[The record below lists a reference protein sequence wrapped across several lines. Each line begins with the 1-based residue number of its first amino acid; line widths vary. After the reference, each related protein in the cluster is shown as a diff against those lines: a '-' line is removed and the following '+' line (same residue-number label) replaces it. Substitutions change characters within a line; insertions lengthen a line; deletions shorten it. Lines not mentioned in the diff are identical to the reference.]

1 LARWWYTPVLPG
13 EDKFPESCRQTFV
26 AFVRR
31 FSAHLAR
38 KRAADPFLD
47 FLANSASIII
57 VFLNELGSALQTS
70 QRQSPEEAV
79 QAYLDDQPESNLANV
94 LSRQQQER
102 KLSLVADDILQNFL
116 DPTLYSCPPVKIF
129 LQEVLSGL
137 VLETTI
143 KDCSKP
149 EWING
154 WIVYLLEGEEP
165 ELMNVIDAGVEGT
178 INASNDASTRDTGG
192 AQGHRRR
199 VSRAEVAM
207 QEAMLEAKRLSEMI
221 AEDDAR
227 KQREVTTMENEDALS
242 STTTEPGMATPT
254 SSDSDR
260 TRHGDMA
267 AESAKGL
274 EQYEN
279 ASPRRSATSINP
291 ATSNET
297 ARSLSSQ
304 TTLAQPSS
312 YTPTPLGDPPAAL
325 LLTLHNASIT
335 LLDDSDPRDKSV
347 LRQKPNGQY
356 LLQIE
361 PASSRFPGWM
371 IPRKYAEFEAL
382 HESIRRIAIIS
393 GVPEFAQKYAT
404 LPGWKGQSPL
414 HLRQDLEQ
422 YLQLAVRYES
432 LAESEA
438 MKKFL
443 EKETGL
449 QKVPANKNVLGFQNP
464 AALEAVG
471 KGFIN
476 VLGTGSKGIAG
487 GGKAVLGGVQGV
499 FGAVATGVGG
509 PKKSAPGPVR
519 SNKPSISVPSLPQA
533 DSHGPRPSQDVSRV
547 GSLNVEGPP
556 PLPTR
561 PTKPG
566 TALQGSPPASTGRLV
581 QLEEALN
588 LPPPPSDMPDDY
600 DEVRQS
606 PPRPDLPPR
615 PSTSTP
621 TTPTK
626 GSTRAPSIQLAEQ
639 DAEPTTTSEAK
650 GPPLTEEETRVSV
663 ELMFA
668 IITEL
673 YSLSSAWTLRLSLLA
688 AAKTFLLR
696 PNNPQLESIRSL
708 LQDSVINANFSDQGL
723 ATHINKLR
731 ESALPTDEER
741 KKWPPELT
749 PIEKE
754 KLRVKA
760 RKLLV
765 EKGMPQALT
774 SVMGAQASGEALG
787 RVFDCLQ
794 IEQVAR
800 GLVFAIM
807 LQAIRAATQ

>member
-1 LARWWYTPVLPG
+1 V
-13 EDKFPESCRQTFV
+13 EDKFPESCRQTFI

-31 FSAHLAR
+31 FSAHLGR

-47 FLANSASIII
+47 FLANGASIII
-57 VFLNELGSALQTS
+57 VFLNELGSALQAS
-70 QRQSPEEAV
+70 QRQSPDEAV

-116 DPTLYSCPPVKIF
+116 DPKAYSCPPVRIF
-129 LQEVLSGL
+129 SQEMLSGL
-137 VLETTI
+137 VLEMTI
-143 KDCSKP
+143 KTCSKP

-165 ELMNVIDAGVEGT
+165 ELMNVIDAGVDGT
-178 INASNDASTRDTGG
+178 MNASNQASTRDTGS
-192 AQGHRRR
+192 AKGHRRR
-199 VSRAEVAM
+199 VSRAEEAM

-227 KQREVTTMENEDALS
+227 KQRELVIMENEDALS

-260 TRHGDMA
+260 TRHGDMS
-267 AESAKGL
+267 AESAKSLDQDG
-274 EQYEN
+274 N
-279 ASPRRSATSINP
+279 ASPRRSTTSINP
-291 ATSNET
+291 TTSNET

-304 TTLAQPSS
+304 APLAQQPS
-312 YTPTPLGDPPAAL
+312 YTSTSLVDAPAVL

-393 GVPEFAQKYAT
+393 GVAEFAQKYAM
-404 LPGWKGQSPL
+404 LPGWKGQSPI
-414 HLRQDLEQ
+414 HLRQELEQ
-422 YLQLAVRYES
+422 YLQLAVRYEP

-449 QKVPANKNVLGFQNP
+449 QKMPANKNVLGFQNP

-509 PKKSAPGPVR
+509 SKKSAPGPVR
-519 SNKPSISVPSLPQA
+519 SNKSSISITSLPRA
-533 DSHGPRPSQDVSRV
+533 DSYDPRPSQDVSRV
-547 GSLNVEGPP
+547 GPLNAEGPPP

-561 PTKPG
+561 PTRPS
-566 TALQGSPPASTGRLV
+566 TELQGSPAASMSRLA
-581 QLEEALN
+581 QSEETLN
-588 LPPPPSDMPDDY
+588 LPPPPNDMPDDY
-600 DEVRQS
+600 DEIRQS

-626 GSTRAPSIQLAEQ
+626 GSTRASSIQLTDQ
-639 DAEPTTTSEAK
+639 DAEPTTTSETK

-673 YSLSSAWTLRLSLLA
+673 YSLSSAWTIRLSLLT

-723 ATHINKLR
+723 AAHINKLR
-731 ESALPTDEER
+731 ENTLPTEEEL
-741 KKWPPELT
+741 KKWLPELT
-749 PIEKE
+749 PVEKE

>member
-1 LARWWYTPVLPG
+1 
-13 EDKFPESCRQTFV
+13 
-26 AFVRR
+26 
-31 FSAHLAR
+31 
-38 KRAADPFLD
+38 
-47 FLANSASIII
+47 
-57 VFLNELGSALQTS
+57 
-70 QRQSPEEAV
+70 
-79 QAYLDDQPESNLANV
+79 
-94 LSRQQQER
+94 
-102 KLSLVADDILQNFL
+102 
-116 DPTLYSCPPVKIF
+116 
-129 LQEVLSGL
+129 
-137 VLETTI
+137 
-143 KDCSKP
+143 
-149 EWING
+149 
-154 WIVYLLEGEEP
+154 
-165 ELMNVIDAGVEGT
+165 
-178 INASNDASTRDTGG
+178 
-192 AQGHRRR
+192 
-199 VSRAEVAM
+199 
-207 QEAMLEAKRLSEMI
+207 MI

-227 KQREVTTMENEDALS
+227 KQRDSTMIENEDALS

-260 TRHGDMA
+260 TRHGEMPVEA
-267 AESAKGL
+267 SRML
-274 EQYEN
+274 EQNETT
-279 ASPRRSATSINP
+279 SPKGSATSSY
-291 ATSNET
+291 TVTVGEFGQD
-297 ARSLSSQ
+297 LSSQ
-304 TTLAQPSS
+304 APISQQPFYSS
-312 YTPTPLGDPPAAL
+312 PPSVGAPIIL
-325 LLTLHNASIT
+325 PLTLHSAHIT
-335 LLDDSDPRDKSV
+335 LQDDSDPKDKSI
-347 LRQKPNGQY
+347 LRQRPMGEY

-361 PASSRFPGWM
+361 PSSSRFPGWM
-371 IPRKYAEFEAL
+371 IPRRYADFEAL
-382 HESIRRIAIIS
+382 HESIRRIAIVS
-393 GVPEFAQKYAT
+393 GVPEFAQRYAA
-404 LPGWKGQSPL
+404 LPGWKGQARM

-422 YLQLAVRYES
+422 YLQLAVRYEP

-449 QKVPANKNVLGFQNP
+449 QKAPSNKNVLGFQNP
-464 AALEAVG
+464 ATLEAVG

-499 FGAVATGVGG
+499 FGAVSTGVGG
-509 PKKSAPGPVR
+509 PKKSAPGLAR
-519 SNKPSISVPSLPQA
+519 SNKSSTSVTSLPRV
-533 DSHGPRPSQDVSRV
+533 DSYGPGSSQDVSRAS
-547 GSLNVEGPP
+547 SLDVDGPP

-561 PTKPG
+561 PTRPSVE
-566 TALQGSPPASTGRLV
+566 QPRSSSTFTSLTDHS
-581 QLEEALN
+581 QESLN

-600 DEVRQS
+600 TQLRQS

-615 PSTSTP
+615 ASTSRP
-621 TTPTK
+621 ATPTK
-626 GSTRAPSIQLAEQ
+626 ASTRASSLHPSNQ
-639 DAEPTTTSEAK
+639 DAESTTTSETN

-673 YSLSSAWTLRLSLLA
+673 YSLSSAWTIRLSLLA

-723 ATHINKLR
+723 AAHINKLR
-731 ESALPTDEER
+731 ENTLPTEEEL

-749 PIEKE
+749 PIERE

-800 GLVFAIM
+800 GLVFAIL

>member
-1 LARWWYTPVLPG
+1 L
-13 EDKFPESCRQTFV
+13 EDKFPESCRQTFI

-31 FSAHLAR
+31 FSAHLGR

-47 FLANSASIII
+47 FLANGASIII
-57 VFLNELGSALQTS
+57 VFLNELGSALQAS

-94 LSRQQQER
+94 LSGQQQER

-116 DPTLYSCPPVKIF
+116 DPKAYSYPPVKIF
-129 LQEVLSGL
+129 LQEMLSGL
-137 VLETTI
+137 VFEMTI
-143 KDCSKP
+143 KACSKP

-154 WIVYLLEGEEP
+154 WIVYLLEGEES

-178 INASNDASTRDTGG
+178 INASNEASIRDAG
-192 AQGHRRR
+192 AAKGHRRR

-227 KQREVTTMENEDALS
+227 KQRDLMIMENEDALS

-260 TRHGDMA
+260 TRHGDMS
-267 AESAKGL
+267 AESAKSL
-274 EQYEN
+274 DQYEN
-279 ASPRRSATSINP
+279 LSPRRSATSINP

-304 TTLAQPSS
+304 APLAQQPS
-312 YTPTPLGDPPAAL
+312 YTSTSFVDAPAAS

-382 HESIRRIAIIS
+382 HESIGRIAIIS
-393 GVPEFAQKYAT
+393 GVSEFAQKYAV
-404 LPGWKGQSPL
+404 LPGWKGQSAI
-414 HLRQDLEQ
+414 HLLQDLEQ
-422 YLQLAVRYES
+422 YLRLAVRYEP

-519 SNKPSISVPSLPQA
+519 SNKSSTSVTSLPRA
-533 DSHGPRPSQDVSRV
+533 DNYGPRPSQDVSRA

-561 PTKPG
+561 PTRPS
-566 TALQGSPPASTGRLV
+566 TELQGSPAASMSRLG
-581 QLEEALN
+581 QSEESLN
-588 LPPPPSDMPDDY
+588 LPPPPSDIPDDY
-600 DEVRQS
+600 KEVGQS
-606 PPRPDLPPR
+606 PPRPNLPPR

-626 GSTRAPSIQLAEQ
+626 GSTRASSIQLTDQ
-639 DAEPTTTSEAK
+639 DAEPTITSETK

-663 ELMFA
+663 ELLFA

-673 YSLSSAWTLRLSLLA
+673 YSLSSAWTIRLSLLT

-696 PNNPQLESIRSL
+696 PNNPQLDSIRSL
-708 LQDSVINANFSDQGL
+708 LQDSVINANFSDQGF
-723 ATHINKLR
+723 ATHINKVR
-731 ESALPTDEER
+731 ENALPTEEEL
-741 KKWPPELT
+741 KKWPAELT
-749 PIEKE
+749 PAEKE
-754 KLRVKA
+754 TLRAKA

>member
-1 LARWWYTPVLPG
+1 LARWWYTPVLLS
-13 EDKFPESCRQTFV
+13 EDKFPEACRQTFIR
-26 AFVRR
+26 FVRR
-31 FSAHLAR
+31 FSAHLSR
-38 KRAADPFLD
+38 KRTADPFLD
-47 FLANSASIII
+47 FLANGASIVI
-57 VFLNELGSALQTS
+57 VFLNELGSALQLS

-79 QAYLDDQPESNLANV
+79 QAYLQYEPESNLANV

-116 DPTLYSCPPVKIF
+116 DPVAYIYPPVKTF
-129 LQEVLSGL
+129 LQEILSGL
-137 VLETTI
+137 VLEMTI
-143 KDCSKP
+143 KACSKP

-154 WIVYLLEGEEP
+154 WIVYLLEEGEP

-178 INASNDASTRDTGG
+178 MKASKEGSASDTGTTR
-192 AQGHRRR
+192 GHKRRI
-199 VSRAEVAM
+199 SRAEEAM
-207 QEAMLEAKRLSEMI
+207 QEAMLEAKRLNEMI

-227 KQREVTTMENEDALS
+227 KQRDATIMENEDALS

-260 TRHGDMA
+260 TRHGDMSV
-267 AESAKGL
+267 ESSRTLDQSGD
-274 EQYEN
+274 
-279 ASPRRSATSINP
+279 ASPPRSATSSYVG
-291 ATSNET
+291 TLDEFGQG
-297 ARSLSSQ
+297 LSSRAS
-304 TTLAQPSS
+304 LAQQPTYTSPPSMEA
-312 YTPTPLGDPPAAL
+312 PAVL
-325 LLTLHNASIT
+325 SLTLHNAQIT
-335 LLDDSDPRDKSV
+335 LHDDSDPKEKSL
-347 LRQKPNGQY
+347 LRQKPMGEY

-361 PASSRFPGWM
+361 PSSSRFPGWM
-371 IPRKYAEFEAL
+371 IARRYADFEAL
-382 HESIRRIAIIS
+382 HESIRRIAVVS

-404 LPGWKGQSPL
+404 LPGWKGLSRM

-432 LAESEA
+432 LAESET

-464 AALEAVG
+464 ATLEAVG

-499 FGAVATGVGG
+499 FGAVATGVAGQ
-509 PKKSAPGPVR
+509 KKPGSAR
-519 SNKPSISVPSLPQA
+519 SNKSSASVTSLPRP
-533 DSHGPRPSQDVSRV
+533 DSYGSRPSQEVSRAS
-547 GSLNVEGPP
+547 SLDVEGPP

-561 PTKPG
+561 PTRPSVEQP
-566 TALQGSPPASTGRLV
+566 TSSSTFTSLIDNS
-581 QLEEALN
+581 QESLN

-600 DEVRQS
+600 TQLKQS
-606 PPRPDLPPR
+606 PQRPDLPPR
-615 PSTSTP
+615 SSTSTP
-621 TTPTK
+621 ATPTK
-626 GSTRAPSIQLAEQ
+626 PSTRASSIYRSNQ
-639 DAEPTTTSEAK
+639 DAETTISSETN

-673 YSLSSAWTLRLSLLA
+673 YSLSSAWTIRLSLLT

-731 ESALPTDEER
+731 ENTLPTEEEL
-741 KKWPPELT
+741 KKWPTELT
-749 PIEKE
+749 PGDKE

-794 IEQVAR
+794 IEEVAR
-800 GLVFAIM
+800 GLVFALL
-807 LQAIRAATQ
+807 LQALRAAAQ